1 MEVLQF
7 GTGGGYGQ
15 VTGAI
20 KDFCKVTL
28 SLFKT
33 MDKETLRLLIKKF
46 KDHRQRRWK
55 SAKTTANN
63 AYFFNLLLEYLDTPF
78 NREAIIKFFNY
89 LSDRELSES
98 TRRQAETA
106 ILAFADWLFYEDII
120 PKKWTINID
129 RTYVHRKPRILPSQT
144 EVLELIKKATEPG
157 RFDSRLST
165 FSKMEHR
172 ACLCFI
178 VVACGGR
185 NYETSQ
191 ILREHV
197 SISGN
202 QLTIVEGK
210 NGPRNAAIP
219 AVPWLVED
227 LTRRVNGERTADELK
242 TLSDR
247 THYKESDLE
256 RLFVVNEKKLEETM
270 RKAGKLFGSPMNVHD
285 LRRIFARDLKKN
297 GASIDDI
304 KDAMGHRA
312 IETTMKYLEYDT
324 STQAKTLKN
333 YSSEARKYRTQEEKV
348 KELISHAWEIGR
360 VIGGGDFKKGILNLR
375 VKIN

>member
-1 MEVLQF
+1 
-7 GTGGGYGQ
+7 
-15 VTGAI
+15 
-20 KDFCKVTL
+20 
-28 SLFKT
+28 
-33 MDKETLRLLIKKF
+33 MDKEKLRLLIEKF
-46 KDHRQRRWK
+46 KEHRQRRWR
-55 SAKTTANN
+55 SSKTQVNN
-63 AYFFNLLLEYLDTPF
+63 AYYFNLLLEFLDGPF

-89 LSDRELSES
+89 LAEKGLSES

-120 PKKWTINID
+120 PKKWTVNVD
-129 RTYVHRKPRILPSQT
+129 RTFVHRKPRILPNQT
-144 EVLELIKKATEPG
+144 EVLELIKKATKPG
-157 RFDSRLST
+157 KHDSRLSR
-165 FSKMEHR
+165 FSKAEHR

-191 ILREHV
+191 IMRKDV

-202 QLTIVEGK
+202 QLLIAQGK
-210 NGPRNAAIP
+210 GGPRTAALP
-219 AVPWLVED
+219 QVPWLIKE
-227 LTRRVNGERTADELK
+227 LTRRVNGERTPDELK

-256 RLFVVNEKKLEETM
+256 RLFVVNEMKMGEHM
-270 RKAGKLFGSPMNVHD
+270 RKVGKLFGSPMSVHD

-312 IETTMKYLEYDT
+312 IETTMKYLEYDV
-324 STQAKTLKN
+324 STQQRTLKN
-333 YSSEARKYRTQEEKV
+333 YSSEARKYRTKEEKA
-348 KELISHAWEIGR
+348 KEVINHAWEVGK
-360 VIGGGDFKKGILNLR
+360 VVEEDFKNGILTLR